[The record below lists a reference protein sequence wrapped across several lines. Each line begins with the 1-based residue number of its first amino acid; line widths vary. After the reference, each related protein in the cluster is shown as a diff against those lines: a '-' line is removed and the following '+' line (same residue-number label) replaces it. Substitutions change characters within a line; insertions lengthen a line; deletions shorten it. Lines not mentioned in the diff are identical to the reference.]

1 MLEEFFV
8 GLPLLVNVLLV
19 FGMLYVV
26 TRASH
31 YLVDGAVHIAHEF
44 QISPLV
50 IGATVVAVG
59 TSSAELAINLAIV
72 FSKADTAT
80 IVGNI
85 LGSNLVN
92 FGIELGMSALVAGLI
107 VVPQNALEKDV
118 PLYFTA
124 TGLVTAL
131 VVDRLIGRVE
141 AGLMLILF
149 LAAIALIIQYSK
161 ARQQRSVLLVETT
174 VMEEISHPTALKLSL
189 SQALLATGGGLTL
202 LVLAARVL
210 VMNCTAVATALSIP
224 RFIIGL
230 VIIGPGTSL
239 PEIASSIQ
247 AARRGQADLV
257 LGTAFGSNLFNL
269 LFGLGLPA
277 LITPLPIGETAI
289 LSLAFMNFINLSL
302 LAILLMDFR
311 WLGRARTINRVIGA
325 YLVASY
331 VCFIV
336 YQIAR
341 AEGWGFMTL
350 LWVGGAVG
358 LVAALVG
365 VGRYVLARLRSPLD
379 IPATGKTSPRI
390 LCATRGGEASQP
402 AHQKAIALAQARDA
416 HLIFL
421 YVFDPQVLQKVAT
434 PIVISVDD
442 QMEKMLAY
450 LQTTAQEQAFRA
462 GVRARAIVRTGE
474 LIDQLIQVGREEE
487 IDLIMLGRPTAE
499 STVFGKERF
508 RSLVSEIEQKTN
520 IPVQVLEI
528 ENQEG
533 HAALTAT

>member
-1 MLEEFFV
+1 MIEEFFA
-8 GLPLLVNVLLV
+8 GLPLWINVLLV

-31 YLVDGAVHIAHEF
+31 YLVDGAVHIAHKF

-72 FSKADTAT
+72 FGKADTAT

-92 FGIELGMSALVAGLI
+92 FGIELGVSALIAGLI
-107 VVPQNALEKDV
+107 VIPQGALEKDI

-131 VVDRLIGRVE
+131 VFDRLIGRVE

-161 ARQQRSVLLVETT
+161 TKQQRSVLLVETT
-174 VMEEISHPTALKLSL
+174 VMEEISHPAALKLSL
-189 SQALLATGGGLTL
+189 RQALLATGGGLIL

-210 VMNCTAVATALSIP
+210 IMNSAAIATTLNIP

-247 AARRGQADLV
+247 AARRDQAGLV

-277 LITPLPIGETAI
+277 LITPLPIGDTAI
-289 LSLAFMNFINLSL
+289 LSLAFMNFMNLSL
-302 LAILLMDFR
+302 LAILLLDFQ

-325 YLVASY
+325 YLAASY
-331 VCFIV
+331 VGFIV
-336 YQIAR
+336 YQIATASGR
-341 AEGWGFMTL
+341 GLLTW
-350 LWVGGAVG
+350 LWVGGVIGLAAV
-358 LVAALVG
+358 LVAAG
-365 VGRYVLARLRSPLD
+365 MYFLARLRSSAD
-379 IPATGKTSPRI
+379 TSTTENASVRI

-402 AHQKAIALAQARDA
+402 AHQKAIALAQARNA

-421 YVFDPQVLQKVAT
+421 YVFDPQTLQKIAT
-434 PIVISVDD
+434 PIVFSVED

-450 LQTTAQEQAFRA
+450 LQTTAQEQAFQA

-474 LIDQLIQVGREEE
+474 LIDQLIQVGREED
-487 IDLIMLGRPTAE
+487 IDLIMLGRPTVE
-499 STVFGKERF
+499 SSVFGEKRF
-508 RSLVSEIEQKTN
+508 RSLVYEIEQKTN
-520 IPVQVLEI
+520 IPVQVFEI
-528 ENQEG
+528 DDQGE
-533 HAALTAT
+533 T